1 MQWFALL
8 LLKKETLLYLLIY
21 LFYIYD
27 ILTWWLICTSLVSE
41 TCYGVPLI
49 VLSFDALRLIWKWN
63 IYDVA
68 EHEILLLHAVDVK
81 VSKQSS

>member
-1 MQWFALL
+1 MIDLHESSEWN
-8 LLKKETLLYLLIY
+8 
-21 LFYIYD
+21 LF
-27 ILTWWLICTSLVSE
+27 
-41 TCYGVPLI
+41 GVPLI

>member
-1 MQWFALL
+1 M
-8 LLKKETLLYLLIY
+8 
-21 LFYIYD
+21 
-27 ILTWWLICTSLVSE
+27 SLVKWNLF
-41 TCYGVPLI
+41 GVPLI